1 MDMRRVVVTGMGTV
15 NPIGNCVEEFW
26 ENAKAGKIGIAPAT
40 QFNTD
45 PLGQAQASS
54 DSEVLRSQ
62 LRLPLSQQQR
72 QLQRLQWNTA

>member
-45 PLGQAQASS
+45 PLKVKLAA
-54 DSEVLRSQ
+54 EVKNFNPRSI
-62 LRLPLSQQQR
+62 L
-72 QLQRLQWNTA
+72 